1 VHQSSL
7 AILPAQPSNVKQEE
21 RAKGIMNLDLRNIFV
36 RTSNV
41 ISFLHSAKSYD
52 IGHPALLPIR
62 RKACCGF
69 LSPLKTIA
77 LAGVKTW
84 NLGSSIK

>member
-7 AILPAQPSNVKQEE
+7 AILPAQSSNIKQEE
-21 RAKGIMNLDLRNIFV
+21 RAKEMMNLALRNIFV
-36 RTSNV
+36 RTCKV
-41 ISFLHSAKSYD
+41 ISFLHSARSYD
-52 IGHPALLPIR
+52 MGHPALLPIR

-77 LAGVKTW
+77 LSGAKAW